1 MYHTNNVVIM
11 QMEQLG
17 CIETLEEK
25 VHILEGHTQDLENK
39 LAEQDHVI
47 ANLVGDNLDHLQ
59 DNMQLTACHYFYHL
73 VMISDSTHLF

>member
-25 VHILEGHTQDLENK
+25 VHILEGYTQDLEHK

-47 ANLVGDNLDHLQ
+47 TNLVDDNLDHLQ
-59 DNMQLTACHYFYHL
+59 DNMQLTTCHYFYRL